1 MITPASTI
9 PMICGMRSLL
19 ITIGATRIIISTT
32 KKINVGSVIGKYDVN
47 NVILRAKVR
56 YFLNTET
63 QRYREF

>member
-1 MITPASTI
+1 
-9 PMICGMRSLL
+9 
-19 ITIGATRIIISTT
+19 
-32 KKINVGSVIGKYDVN
+32 VGSVIGKYDVN